1 MSASPLNQLTDG
13 KASDW
18 RGLDSKALVAPAC
31 KYTNATADALI
42 KTGKGVV
49 YGIVVTGALSA
60 ATVDIRDAVA
70 AGAGTVLFTI
80 AASATVGTTILFPV
94 GIQFNTGL
102 YADFGGT
109 GTINVLWL

>member
-1 MSASPLNQLTDG
+1 M
-13 KASDW
+13 SDW

-31 KYTNATADALI
+31 KYTNVTSDTLI

-49 YGIVVTGALSA
+49 YGIVVTAALSA
-60 ATVDIRDAVA
+60 ATIEIRDATAA
-70 AGAGTVLFTI
+70 AGGTVLFTV
-80 AASATVGTTILFPV
+80 AASAAIGTIINFGGV

-102 YADFGGT
+102 FADFNGT